1 MFLVGVILL
10 ATMALITPFI
20 QVLLNYP
27 VLSSGY
33 LLGTRGIGTFVAMFL
48 VGRLSGKVDAR
59 LLIFVGLVL
68 ATGSLWLMV
77 GWSLEVPASVI
88 AINSIAQGF
97 GLGFIF
103 VPLNTIA
110 FASLPAALR
119 TEGAALWTLIRNIGS
134 SVGISVVIARLTSMT
149 TMFHSQ
155 LVEHATPFN
164 DALENAERLDGL
176 GTWASQHG
184 DARSDDHPA
193 GGGDGLFERFPVHD
207 PDLALRLPAA
217 RPHPLAEGHRHGRVA
232 RGGGARSDGLRRANL
247 RYAGLPK
254 SGYRF
259 SAQNPAKS
267 KKSKQVCVGPHRK
280 PA

>member
-1 MFLVGVILL
+1 
-10 ATMALITPFI
+10 
-20 QVLLNYP
+20 
-27 VLSSGY
+27 
-33 LLGTRGIGTFVAMFL
+33 
-48 VGRLSGKVDAR
+48 
-59 LLIFVGLVL
+59 
-68 ATGSLWLMV
+68 MV
-77 GWSLEVPASVI
+77 GWTLDVSASTI

-110 FASLPAALR
+110 FATLPGELR

-176 GTWASQHG
+176 GTRASQHG
-184 DARSDDHPA
+184 DARRDHHPA
-193 GGGDGLFERFPVHD
+193 GGGDGLFERLPVHD

-217 RPHPLAEGHRHGRVA
+217 RAHPLAEVA
-232 RGGGARSDGLRRANL
+232 AAAASREAAAHAVMD
-247 RYAGLPK
+247 
-254 SGYRF
+254 
-259 SAQNPAKS
+259 
-267 KKSKQVCVGPHRK
+267 
-280 PA
+280 